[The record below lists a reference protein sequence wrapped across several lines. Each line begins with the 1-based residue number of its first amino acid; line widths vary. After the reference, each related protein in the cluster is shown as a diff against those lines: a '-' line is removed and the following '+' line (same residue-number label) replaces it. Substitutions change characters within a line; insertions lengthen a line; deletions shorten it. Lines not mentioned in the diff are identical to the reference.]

1 MIKQKELRSFKVTE
15 YKLVEKPWGYYVDIY
30 RPKHKKVV
38 FKRIIVDPDQQLS
51 EQYHKERM
59 EFWFIASGEGVITI
73 DGSELF
79 ISEGDHIVILPTETH
94 MVKNTGDK
102 ALEIYEIQGG
112 KCDEGD
118 IVRLSDKYGR

>member
-1 MIKQKELRSFKVTE
+1 MEFFYQESVNYFTGKFKTQKALLILLKVFLDNELSKEKSTMIKDSLLHLIQNAVDHGI
-15 YKLVEKPWGYYVDIY
+15 EK
-30 RPKHKKVV
+30 
-38 FKRIIVDPDQQLS
+38 
-51 EQYHKERM
+51 
-59 EFWFIASGEGVITI
+59 EGVITI